1 MLLCSQCSPPP
12 ATTQVSPWPNDAA
25 LLCVFAAVLVAD
37 AGALP
42 EAAAGAAAAVLPLGL
57 VHFPAVA
64 SSPALG
70 GSVAAQQQQQQR
82 QQHGVAYAGKAQ
94 QDDAVHLWQA
104 DQRSWH
110 DRTYPQL
117 QQQHVDAWA
126 AAVQQV
132 LSSRTAYLQHSRQA
146 KAAAE
151 QVFVKAP
158 ELLQQL
164 LGWLRE
170 SDGP

>member
-1 MLLCSQCSPPP
+1 
-12 ATTQVSPWPNDAA
+12 VI
-25 LLCVFAAVLVAD
+25 VAD

-42 EAAAGAAAAVLPLGL
+42 EAAAGAAAAVLPIGL
-57 VHFPAVA
+57 VDFPAVA
-64 SSPALG
+64 SSAALG
-70 GSVAAQQQQQQR
+70 GSACAQQQQQQ
-82 QQHGVAYAGKAQ
+82 HGVADPVMDQ
-94 QDDAVHLWQA
+94 QNEAVRLWQA

-117 QQQHVDAWA
+117 QQQHVEAWA

-151 QVFVKAP
+151 QVMMQAP

-170 SDGP
+170 HHGT